1 MSVGARAVVAVAVV
15 AALHPIYWIVAAM
28 GVVGFGFAMILEEVP
43 LINRMVP
50 REE

>member
-1 MSVGARAVVAVAVV
+1 MVE
-15 AALHPIYWIVAAM
+15 ALHPIYWIVAAM
-28 GVVGFGFAMILEEVP
+28 GVMGFGFALVLEEVP